1 MKSSTKGGIDRYIE
15 NHCLPGSFLMAV
27 LSNDLKE
34 SFARADKENRED
46 LFEIVS
52 YCHNHIPLNC
62 WGSPEKVGEW
72 LEV

>member
-1 MKSSTKGGIDRYIE
+1 MKSSTKDGIDRYVE
-15 NHCLPGSFLMAV
+15 DHCPPGSFLMAV

-34 SFARADKENRED
+34 SFARADEENRRD

-52 YCHNHIPLNC
+52 YCYNYIPWNC
-62 WGSPEKVGEW
+62 WGSPEKVREW